1 MDDKNGGAGRPMTR
15 LVHAARPRMDGPSSP
30 VNPPIV
36 RASTVLYRDT
46 DAAREVVRRRQ
57 SGERILTYGARGTP
71 TTFLLEE
78 ALNEIEQGDR
88 TQLFPTGLAAIA
100 HVFLSLLRPGDHVL
114 LADTIYDP
122 ARQIADHYLVPRG
135 ITCEYYAGGQA
146 GPSEVT
152 RRLRPST
159 RLVYLDNPGS
169 IVFDIQDLPALVAQI
184 RGAGSDAVV
193 AVDNTWG
200 AAGLYTPLALGA
212 DVSVVALT
220 KYIGGHSDLLMGSVT
235 AKGDVARRLWR
246 DAELLG
252 QTVSPDDAWM
262 MLRGLRTAA
271 GRLAQQAAHA
281 AVVAS
286 WMGGRPEVERLLYP
300 SRPGDAAHEL
310 WNRDFKGTNSLFSV
324 VLASQYDGSASDRML
339 DALRLVGIGASW
351 GGYESLAL
359 NYPRGVN
366 GWSGG
371 TIVRLHVGLE
381 DPADIILDLER
392 GLAALAKP

>member
-1 MDDKNGGAGRPMTR
+1 MDNKDGGAQRPMTR
-15 LVHAARPRMDGPSSP
+15 LVHAARPRTDGPSSP
-30 VNPPIV
+30 VNPPVV

-46 DAAREVVRRRQ
+46 AAAREVVRRRQ
-57 SGERILTYGARGTP
+57 SGERVLTYGARGTP

-78 ALNEIEQGDR
+78 ALNEVEQGDR

-100 HVFLSLLRPGDHVL
+100 HVFLSLLRPGDHAL

-122 ARQIADHYLVPRG
+122 ARQIADHYLTPRG
-135 ITCEYYAGGQA
+135 IACEYHPAGAA
-146 GPSEVT
+146 GPSEVR
-152 RRLRPST
+152 RRLRPNT

-169 IVFDIQDLPALVAQI
+169 IVFDIQDLPALVAQV
-184 RGAGSDAVV
+184 RSAGSDAVV

-212 DVSVVALT
+212 DVSIVALT
-220 KYIGGHSDLLMGSVT
+220 KYIGGHSDFLMGSVT
-235 AKGDVARRLWR
+235 AKGEVAKRLWR

-262 MLRGLRTAA
+262 MLRGLRTVA

-281 AVVAS
+281 AVVAA
-286 WMGGRPEVERLLYP
+286 WLQGRPEVERLLYP
-300 SRPGDAAHEL
+300 SLPGDPAHEL
-310 WNRDFKGTNSLFSV
+310 WKRDFKGTNSLFSI
-324 VLASQYDGSASDRML
+324 VLASHFDSAASDRML
-339 DALRLVGIGASW
+339 NALRIIGIGASW
-351 GGYESLAL
+351 GGFESLAL
-359 NYPRGVN
+359 NYPHGVN

-381 DPADIILDLER
+381 DPADIIRDLEQ
-392 GLAALAKP
+392 GLAALAGP